1 MSLPGLTGRDKI
13 AKCAKKK
20 TDRKNKLRIPFSSA
34 IKIPQTRRTNDDES
48 NDDVYEEAQ
57 RNRGTII
64 DFGIVIKTNKGSE
77 VSFHSSIATE
87 DLRILTTFLIQYN
100 TV

>member
-64 DFGIVIKTNKGSE
+64 DFGIVIKTNKGMKYPFT
-77 VSFHSSIATE
+77 VR
-87 DLRILTTFLIQYN
+87 LRQKIYEF
-100 TV
+100 